1 MQKAIRYASTVKK
14 AAKVSGICKNNLET
28 FQEASSNGRMTQKFL
43 FSYVKMKEIDSIR

>member
-1 MQKAIRYASTVKK
+1 MEKAIRSVSTIRK

-28 FQEASSNGRMTQKFL
+28 FQEASRNGRMTQKNS